1 MRKIFGN
8 IGKSGVGLS
17 LFPLVVFFCLIPS
30 QALGESY
37 QYTDIH
43 PAGWIDTRGICING
57 GGGAVGFGTT
67 DSGERGFLWS
77 AGRNTEILP
86 PGADSART
94 VWINDSG
101 EIAGT
106 GMRDGVVC
114 GTGEFRAFVSRDGA
128 EKFPP
133 GFSVVAPGLA
143 SERAFFSAFPDMDIL
158 ASPAPSDSSPFSL
171 WKPPR
176 TVLPAQEPDRE
187 ETMALRDPE
196 EIPVFSSVLGG
207 VDASVG
213 GATGAVVSSVA
224 GVVIPFAAPPEPP
237 PAGTASFLVV
247 LREEKEP
254 DLVLSQRDVEVLV
267 ERNEEAEPVVALDA
281 AFFANAPEEIEK
293 GADGSYAG
301 LTRRIDKFI
310 RYFQTRGRARFEI
323 WLSRSG
329 KYSDMMRGILA
340 KYGMPG
346 DLVYLALIESGF
358 SPNAYS
364 VARAAGPWQFI
375 AGTGRRYGLRV
386 DWWAD
391 ERRDYEKST
400 HAAAAYL
407 RDLYGIFDSWPLA
420 AAAYNAGEN
429 RIMRAVSRY
438 KTEDFAKLI
447 RYRYLPRETKDYVPK
462 MLAALTIAKDPDRYG
477 FGNVQYEDPLAF
489 DKVVIPG
496 GTDLA
501 VLGSIIGVPAESL
514 KEWNPELK
522 RFCTPPNTE
531 TYEIRLP
538 EGFGLIAAERL
549 DEIRSEAKVTFLR
562 HKVRKKETLASL
574 AEQYRT
580 PVSTLKEM
588 NGLRRNSLRR
598 ISRLI
603 IPVAGLS
610 EEEAVPG
617 KRVSP
622 DKLRLAHMRVNERY
636 RRGQRVRV
644 RRGDTLWRI
653 ARRSGVSVKSLA
665 RANRM
670 KTTSILRAGRVIRI
684 PGAVSSSGKGSRHVV
699 RRGDTLWK
707 IARKYGVSVKQLA
720 RRNRMRSGQT
730 LRTGRV
736 LQIPTES

>member
-1 MRKIFGN
+1 MALTSGNLLTKMGTYIFPTGGDLGRKQLGIILAGVTIFGS
-8 IGKSGVGLS
+8 ILTGPV
-17 LFPLVVFFCLIPS
+17 P
-30 QALGESY
+30 
-37 QYTDIH
+37 
-43 PAGWIDTRGICING
+43 CI
-57 GGGAVGFGTT
+57 A
-67 DSGERGFLWS
+67 
-77 AGRNTEILP
+77 A
-86 PGADSART
+86 
-94 VWINDSG
+94 
-101 EIAGT
+101 
-106 GMRDGVVC
+106 
-114 GTGEFRAFVSRDGA
+114 
-128 EKFPP
+128 
-133 GFSVVAPGLA
+133 
-143 SERAFFSAFPDMDIL
+143 ERAFFSAFPDIL
-158 ASPAPSDSSPFSL
+158 PASAPSVSDQLLPPKTLLTAIPSP
-171 WKPPR
+171 
-176 TVLPAQEPDRE
+176 EPDRTE
-187 ETMALRDPE
+187 AMPLRDPG
-196 EIPVFSSVLGG
+196 EIPVFSSFLAG
-207 VDASVG
+207 VDASVR
-213 GATGAVVSSVA
+213 GAVVSSVE
-224 GVVIPFAAPPEPP
+224 GVVIPFAAPPEPL
-237 PAGTASFLVV
+237 AGAASFLAV
-247 LREEKEP
+247 LREEEP
-254 DLVLSQRDVEVLV
+254 DLVLSQQDVDVLV
-267 ERNEEAEPVVALDA
+267 ERNEDAEPVVELDA
-281 AFFANAPEEIEK
+281 EFFANAPEEIEK
-293 GADGSYAG
+293 GADGSHAG
-301 LTRRIDKFI
+301 LTRRIDKFT
-310 RYFQTRGRARFEI
+310 RYFQTRGRDRFEI

-358 SPNAYS
+358 SPKAYS

-375 AGTGRRYGLRV
+375 AGTGRRYGLRI

-400 HAAAAYL
+400 HAAAVYL

-420 AAAYNAGEN
+420 AAAYNAGEG
-429 RIMRAVSRY
+429 RIQRAVSRY
-438 KTEDFAKLI
+438 KTEDFGKLI

-477 FGNVQYEDPLAF
+477 FGNVQYEEPLVF

-501 VLGSIIGVPAESL
+501 ALGSIIGVPADSL
-514 KEWNPELK
+514 REWNPELK

-538 EGFGLIAAERL
+538 EGFGPIAAERM

-574 AEQYRT
+574 AKKYQT

-588 NGLRRNSLRR
+588 NGIRRNSLRR
-598 ISRLI
+598 ISSLI
-603 IPVAGLS
+603 IPVAGFS
-610 EEEAVPG
+610 GEEAVPG

-653 ARRSGVSVKSLA
+653 ARRAGVSVKSLA

-670 KTTSILRAGRVIRI
+670 KTTSVLRAGRVIRI
-684 PGAVSSSGKGSRHVV
+684 PGAVSSSGKGPRHVV

-707 IARKYGVSVKQLA
+707 IARKYGVSVNQLA
-720 RRNRMRSGQT
+720 RRNRMRSRQT